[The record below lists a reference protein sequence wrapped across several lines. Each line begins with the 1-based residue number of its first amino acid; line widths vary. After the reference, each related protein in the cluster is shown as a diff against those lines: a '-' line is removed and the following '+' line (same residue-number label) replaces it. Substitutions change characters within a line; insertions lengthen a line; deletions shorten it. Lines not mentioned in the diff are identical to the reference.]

1 MCAVVAITGGIAAGK
16 TVLSD
21 YCFKRHNISVIDTDI
36 ITHNLLATD
45 KVVHAEIQKIFG
57 SGVFLLSG
65 GVDRKILREA
75 VFLDKDKKNQ
85 LEKIMHP
92 RIRQTVQ
99 TFVESSD
106 DSFVMVVVPLLL
118 ETNARSRYDRVVVV
132 DSPDHDRYSRCI
144 ERGLSDDIIHAI
156 MRLQASRWDR
166 LAVADDIVYN
176 MRSLDFFYRQID
188 QLVCHY
194 RRLFGD

>member
-45 KVVHAEIQKIFG
+45 QVVHSEIQQVFG

-75 VFLDKDKKNQ
+75 VFLDKDKN
-85 LEKIMHP
+85 P
-92 RIRQTVQ
+92 VQ
-99 TFVESSD
+99 
-106 DSFVMVVVPLLL
+106 LLL
-118 ETNARSRYDRVVVV
+118 DPRFEPYLNR
-132 DSPDHDRYSRCI
+132 PHLFHFLLI
-144 ERGLSDDIIHAI
+144 E
-156 MRLQASRWDR
+156 
-166 LAVADDIVYN
+166 
-176 MRSLDFFYRQID
+176 
-188 QLVCHY
+188 
-194 RRLFGD
+194 